1 MDQSLAYNDPS
12 IRQVVQ
18 IRRCLSLSRWLL
30 VSAYSGKRGDREP
43 VWGQRDEITG
53 APRPVGGTTQSTTA
67 EGARSQ
73 AASRG
78 QDAEPSAQSA
88 LL

>member
-1 MDQSLAYNDPS
+1 MPFFEPLAIS
-12 IRQVVQ
+12 IGLQWEG
-18 IRRCLSLSRWLL
+18 I
-30 VSAYSGKRGDREP
+30 GDREP